1 MSSFKTVLKVMA
13 AGAVL
18 SGVAFAQSSVRVTVK
33 VPYDF
38 HVGANRLPAGEYN
51 LTADM
56 GSQFLKVTSRDTR
69 HGLVRMTLPQF
80 SGVQGIPY
88 AHVAFRVYGEQY
100 YLASVWV
107 PGADGRSFQLSP
119 AEREAAKANSRMTIA
134 LLRAEQR

>member
-33 VPYDF
+33 IPYDF

-56 GSQFLKVTSRDTR
+56 GSQVLKVTSRDTR
-69 HGLVRMTLPQF
+69 HGTR
-80 SGVQGIPY
+80 
-88 AHVAFRVYGEQY
+88 AHDA
-100 YLASVWV
+100 ASVFGRAGYPIRTRSV
-107 PGADGRSFQLSP
+107 PRLRRAVLPGSRLGSRRGRPFVP
-119 AEREAAKANSRMTIA
+119 VESR
-134 LLRAEQR
+134 